1 MKRLKHYTLFAF
13 CFSVYIG
20 CAKVQFSDVP
30 AEGGGPGVTPGGI
43 QTGTKDGGKKAVD
56 ILFVVDNS
64 ASMST
69 EQASMASR
77 FNNFIGTLNAA
88 GLDYRIGITTTDISN
103 PTTNPPRSI
112 NQNGALQD
120 GKLIAFGNGSY
131 YLTPST
137 ANITSQF
144 NAAIQRQETATCE
157 AFLASSTPNTPSNYL
172 ANCPSGDERGI
183 YAANLFLMNN
193 SASMVRPEAHLAII
207 FLADED
213 ERSHLYDSSSTNAYP
228 LETLDK
234 PATLITNMQALGAG
248 KSYSAHSI
256 IVKPGD
262 SACLSVQ
269 NGQTHNVNG
278 SYGDQYAQVTASTG
292 GTLGDVCAADYT
304 SQLNNIGYS
313 ITAHVNE
320 IELGCPN
327 PQVISVDFNPV
338 PGAPTWSLQGSKIVF
353 SSTLPVNM
361 VVNYSWKCNPVQ

>member
-1 MKRLKHYTLFAF
+1 MKRMKHYTLFAF

-30 AEGGGPGVTPGGI
+30 AEGGAGVTPGAI

-77 FNNFIGTLNAA
+77 FTNFIATLNSA
-88 GLDYRIGITTTDISN
+88 GLDYRIGIITTDISDA
-103 PTTNPPRSI
+103 TSNPPRAI

-120 GKLIAFGNGSY
+120 GKLVAFPNGSFF
-131 YLTPST
+131 LTPAT
-137 ANITSQF
+137 PNINTQF
-144 NAAIQRQETATCE
+144 NSTIQRQETANCE
-157 AFLASSTPNTPSNYL
+157 AFLSSSTPTSANYTVDYL

-183 YAANLFLMNN
+183 YAANMFLMNN
-193 SASMVRPEAHLAII
+193 SSAMIRPEAHLAVI

-213 ERSHLYDSSSTNAYP
+213 ERSRLYSTNSAYA
-228 LETLDK
+228 LATLDQ
-234 PATLITNMQALGAG
+234 PTTLISNLQTLGSG
-248 KSYSAHSI
+248 KSFAVHSI

-262 SACLSVQ
+262 SACKAIQDSQ
-269 NGQTHNVNG
+269 MHNVKG
-278 SYGDQYAQVTASTG
+278 SYGDQYAQATSLTG
-292 GTLGDVCAADYT
+292 GILGDVCAADYT
-304 SQLNNIGYS
+304 SQLNNIGYN

-320 IELGCPN
+320 IELGCAN
-327 PQVISVDFNPV
+327 PEVISVEFNPV
-338 PGAPTWSLQGSKIVF
+338 PGAPTWTLQGSKIVF

-361 VVNYSWKCNPVQ
+361 VVNYSWRCNKVQ

>member
-30 AEGGGPGVTPGGI
+30 AEGGGGPGVQTGGV

-77 FNNFIGTLNAA
+77 FTNFIGTLNAA
-88 GLDYRIGITTTDISN
+88 GLDYRIGIITTDVSDN
-103 PTTNPPRSI
+103 ANPPRAI

-120 GKLIAFGNGSY
+120 GKLIAFTNGSS

-137 ANITSQF
+137 ANINAQF
-144 NAAIQRQETATCE
+144 NSAIQRQETATCE
-157 AFLASSTPNTPSNYL
+157 AFLASSTPNTPANYL

-183 YAANLFLMNN
+183 YAANLFLMNY
-193 SASMVRPEAHLAII
+193 SSSMVRPEAHLAVI
-207 FLADED
+207 FLSDED
-213 ERSHLYDSSSTNAYP
+213 ERSRLYVSNATYA
-228 LETLDK
+228 LENLDK
-234 PATLITNMQALGAG
+234 PATLIQNLQALGSG
-248 KSYSAHSI
+248 KSYAAHSI

-262 SACLSVQ
+262 SACKAAQ
-269 NGQTHNVNG
+269 DAQTNNVSG
-278 SYGDQYAQVTASTG
+278 SYGDQYASVTATTG
-292 GTLGDVCAADYT
+292 GILGDVCAADYT

-313 ITAHVNE
+313 ITASVNE

-327 PQVISVDFNPV
+327 PEVISVDFNPV

-361 VVNYSWKCNPVQ
+361 VVNYSWKCNAVQ